1 MGLLK
6 NKVFILVLAAVVI
19 LIIAAV
25 PGYKVFSLYS
35 FNTFT
40 KELDSG
46 NKDLF
51 ASFKTEVAVVNKINE
66 NLLKSADFGANF
78 SKETNTK
85 YTNQAKTDYDK
96 SLKDYKKGIAE
107 LESSVNDLANFAK
120 LPLWLSSDQKKFST
134 DINSAFKRYLKSRQE
149 DYQFQTKS
157 QPIFNNEIQIL
168 NDTFAFI
175 DYSVKSATALA
186 SAQTTAEIANAF
198 NANLSDI
205 NSLEK
210 YSKDDYKFEGQ
221 DKLASEFPQSY
232 KEFESAKEV
241 YGQSYLLYQAIA
253 KGDLTKIAQLD
264 QMDALFNAWVVSAGG
279 AFVELNAKSKPY
291 ETKIKDAYISYAKV
305 LDFFASKNLHNN
317 LLSKEKVL
325 AQNNQNKL
333 AIFTYLAELYYL
345 DNGKYPTD
353 TTFSSLITTLKSSNH
368 FDDTMKYSE
377 SDFTYVSPAA
387 SYFEIGHKD
396 EISGQ
401 ISKIVV
407 GVKPD
412 TTSTLGASVQAWTIE
427 VKDKKIKLE
436 FVGDLIDSF
445 KSLLPLRL

>member
-6 NKVFILVLAAVVI
+6 SKVLILVLAAVI
-19 LIIAAV
+19 LLIIAAV

-40 KELDSG
+40 KELDGG

-51 ASFKTEVAVVNKINE
+51 ASFKTEVAVNNKIAE
-66 NLLKSADFGANF
+66 NLLKSSDFGAGF
-78 SKETNTK
+78 SKEANTK

-96 SLKDYKKGIAE
+96 ALKDYKKGIEE
-107 LESSVNDLANFAK
+107 LESKVGDLANFAK

-134 DINSAFKRYLKSRQE
+134 DINSAFEQYLKSRKE
-149 DYQFQTKS
+149 DYQFQTKA

-186 SAQTTAEIANAF
+186 SAQTPSDIASAF
-198 NANLSDI
+198 NDNLSDI
-205 NSLEK
+205 SSLEK
-210 YSKDDYKFEGQ
+210 YTKEDYKFEGQ
-221 DKLASEFPQSY
+221 DKLASEFPKSY
-232 KEFESAKEV
+232 KEFESAKKV

-253 KGDLTKIAQLD
+253 KGDLTKIPQLE
-264 QMDALFNAWVVSAGG
+264 QMDALFKAWVVSVGG
-279 AFVELNAKSKPY
+279 AFVELSEKSKPY
-291 ETKIKDAYISYAKV
+291 KINIKDANISYAKA
-305 LDFFASKNLHNN
+305 LDFFASKNLRSN

-333 AIFTYLAELYYL
+333 VVFVNLVELYYL

-368 FDDTMKYSE
+368 FDDTLKYNE
-377 SDFTYVSPAA
+377 SDFTYASPMA
-387 SYFEIGHKD
+387 SYFEIGYKD

-401 ISKIVV
+401 TSKIVV
-407 GVKPD
+407 GVKVD
-412 TTSTLGASVQAWTIE
+412 TTTSLGASVQAWTIK
-427 VKDKKIKLE
+427 VKDKKINLE
-436 FVGDLIDSF
+436 FVGDLINSF
-445 KSLLPLRL
+445 ESLLPLRP

>member
-6 NKVFILVLAAVVI
+6 SKVFILVLAAVVI

-51 ASFKTEVAVVNKINE
+51 ASFKTEVGVKNKIAE
-66 NLLKSADFGANF
+66 NLLKSSDFGVNF

-85 YTNQAKTDYDK
+85 YTNQAKTDYDRA
-96 SLKDYKKGIAE
+96 LKAYKKGIEE
-107 LESSVNDLANFAK
+107 LESKVNDLANFAK
-120 LPLWLSSDQKKFST
+120 LPLWLSSDQEKFST
-134 DINSAFKRYLKSRQE
+134 DINSAFAQYLKSRKE
-149 DYQFQTKS
+149 DYQFQAKT

-175 DYSVKSATALA
+175 DYSVKSVTALA
-186 SAQTTAEIANAF
+186 SAQTTGEIASAF
-198 NANLSDI
+198 NDNLSDI
-205 NSLEK
+205 SSLEK
-210 YSKDDYKFEGQ
+210 YTKEDYKFEGQ
-221 DKLASEFPQSY
+221 DKLASEFPKSY
-232 KEFESAKEV
+232 QEFESAKEV
-241 YGQSYLLYQAIA
+241 YGASYLLYQAIA
-253 KGDLTKIAQLD
+253 KGDLTKTAQLD
-264 QMDALFNAWVVSAGG
+264 QMDALFKAWVASVGG
-279 AFVELNAKSKPY
+279 ALVELSEKSKPY
-291 ETKIKDAYISYAKV
+291 EIKIKDAYISYAKA
-305 LDFFASKNLHNN
+305 LDFFASKNLHSN
-317 LLSKEKVL
+317 LLSQEKVL
-325 AQNNQNKL
+325 VQNNQNKL
-333 AIFTYLAELYYL
+333 VVFAYLVKLYYL

-353 TTFSSLITTLKSSNH
+353 TTFPSLVTTLKSSNH
-368 FDDTMKYSE
+368 FDDTLKYTE
-377 SDFTYVSPAA
+377 SDFTYASPEA

-401 ISKIVV
+401 TSKIVI
-407 GVKPD
+407 GVKED
-412 TTSTLGASVQAWTIE
+412 TTTTLGASVQAWTIK
-427 VKDKKIKLE
+427 VKDKKINLE

>member
-1 MGLLK
+1 MSLLK
-6 NKVFILVLAAVVI
+6 SKVFVLVLAAVV
-19 LIIAAV
+19 LLVVTAV

-51 ASFKTEVAVVNKINE
+51 ASFKTEVAVTNKING
-66 NLLKSADFGANF
+66 NLLKSVDFGVNF

-96 SLKDYKKGIAE
+96 SLKDYKKGIEE
-107 LESSVNDLANFAK
+107 LESNVSDLDNFAK
-120 LPLWLSSDQKKFST
+120 LPLWLNSDQKKFST
-134 DINSAFKRYLKSRQE
+134 DINSAFKEYLKSRQE

-157 QPIFNNEIQIL
+157 QPIVNNEIQIL

-175 DYSVKSATALA
+175 DYSTKAAIALA
-186 SAQTTAEIANAF
+186 SAQTTDQIANAF
-198 NANLSDI
+198 NNNLSDI
-205 NSLEK
+205 SSLEK
-210 YSKDDYKFEGQ
+210 YTKDDYKFEGQ

-241 YGQSYLLYQAIA
+241 YGQSYSLYQAIA
-253 KGDLTKIAQLD
+253 KGDLTKIDQLD
-264 QMDALFNAWVVSAGG
+264 QMDALFNAWIVIAGG
-279 AFVELNAKSKPY
+279 AFVELNAKTKPY
-291 ETKIKDAYISYAKV
+291 DIKIKDAYISYANV
-305 LDFFASKNLHNN
+305 LDFFASKNLHSN

-333 AIFTYLAELYYL
+333 AVFAYLAELYFY
-345 DNGKYPTD
+345 DNGKYPAD
-353 TTFSSLITTLKSSNH
+353 TTFSSLISTLKSSNH
-368 FDDTMKYSE
+368 FDNSLKYNE

-401 ISKIVV
+401 TSKIVV

-445 KSLLPLRL
+445 ESLLPLKL